1 MHLRNWP
8 TRGLDRKT
16 SQFKHWHHWP
26 SQASTVSLVLLQ
38 MMITLSSLQDQ
49 LSSINWRM
57 AHSRKT
63 TALPPLTKGQRCL
76 HFRSITGAAFN
87 MATTRVL
94 LMVWNRPTSTADYL
108 VPGMSAA
115 DFPLDDPT
123 CWKPAMMGCLSCM
136 TSLWA
141 PHSCMKNLQAPIQ

>member
-1 MHLRNWP
+1 MDHCRDLAYLG
-8 TRGLDRKT
+8 TVGVSVLQT
-16 SQFKHWHHWP
+16 SLCAP
-26 SQASTVSLVLLQ
+26 LA
-38 MMITLSSLQDQ
+38 
-49 LSSINWRM
+49 SINWRM

-63 TALPPLTKGQRCL
+63 TALPPLTQGQRCL
-76 HFRSITGAAFN
+76 HFRTITGAAFN
-87 MATTRVL
+87 LATTRVL
-94 LMVWNRPTSTADYL
+94 LMVWSRPTSTADYL

-141 PHSCMKNLQAPIQ
+141 PHSCMKNLQVHMYTC